1 MLYCRAKPLLSLSV
15 EELHRCAS
23 QEGTSPPA
31 TAHTY
36 VRTCW
41 RKARPQVPQFV
52 RKNEIEMHR
61 AEGVETLRFL
71 LVMNCHAT
79 HIGNVGQDVFLFF
92 FFFNWLMGT
101 AYDLKASALLFWFC
115 S

>member
-92 FFFNWLMGT
+92 F
-101 AYDLKASALLFWFC
+101 
-115 S
+115 